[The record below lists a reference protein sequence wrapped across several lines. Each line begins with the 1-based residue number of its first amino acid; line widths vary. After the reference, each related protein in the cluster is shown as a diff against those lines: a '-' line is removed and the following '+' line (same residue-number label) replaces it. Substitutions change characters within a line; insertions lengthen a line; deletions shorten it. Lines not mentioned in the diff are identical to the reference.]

1 MLGPMSGAT
10 VSHPHALR
18 LFEHRVNGW
27 LVIAVQGEVE
37 AERRDEAAAQL
48 TVRLRSVTCR
58 GRDAV
63 AVDLSA
69 LGAGAPLDS
78 ALLSQGRELVT
89 QGRSIAVVVPGSGA
103 PSTLDGDLLRVAAL
117 ADLPPIPARF
127 GRWS

>member
-1 MLGPMSGAT
+1 MSGAT

-18 LFEHRVNGW
+18 LYEHRVNGW

-37 AERRDEAAAQL
+37 AGRRDEAAAEL
-48 TVRLRSVTCR
+48 GVRLRSVTRR
-58 GRDAV
+58 GRAAV

-69 LGAGAPLDS
+69 LGADAAPVDA
-78 ALLSQGRELVT
+78 ALLAQGRELVA
-89 QGRSIAVVVPGSGA
+89 QGRSVAVVVPGSGA

-117 ADLPPIPARF
+117 ADLPPIAARF